1 MFCENCGERIYEGDT
16 YYEIEGKS
24 VCIDCAVDYLDE
36 NCKEEDEEGEF
47 YLVDRETYDLD
58 DVNQILLSCET
69 VLEHDDIEP
78 YDPKDE
84 PEYWKE

>member
-16 YYEIEGKS
+16 YYEIEGKP

-47 YLVDRETYDLD
+47 YEVDGMAYEKDDLNQLLKICECKLEYDD
-58 DVNQILLSCET
+58 EEVG
-69 VLEHDDIEP
+69 
-78 YDPKDE
+78 DPKDE